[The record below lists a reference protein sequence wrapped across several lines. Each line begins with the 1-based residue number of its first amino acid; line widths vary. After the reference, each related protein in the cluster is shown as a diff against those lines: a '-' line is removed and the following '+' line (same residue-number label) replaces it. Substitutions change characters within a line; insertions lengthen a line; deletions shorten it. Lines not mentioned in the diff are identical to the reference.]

1 METEAV
7 KHIDKSKSNRWER
20 IWLLAK
26 IEFKLRYY
34 ENSLGLLWALI
45 KPIAHMLIY
54 YVAFKIILSIDI
66 PNYALYLFCGLIV
79 WNFFIEASGGL
90 INILKTKKYL
100 YEYSNMSKLEI
111 YMASMLSISIG
122 FAFNLLIFMV
132 AVVLSGLPLSGNLLI
147 FVGIFLILFVFSM
160 GLAMILSSISIVATD
175 IKQVWPLII
184 MGLFWLSPILFTY
197 ENVQE
202 KLPFMNYCNP
212 MAGIILNSREVLM
225 YAHPPD
231 WTLFAVNAGH
241 ALLFFL
247 LGMYALKKI
256 GSKASEIL

>member
-1 METEAV
+1 MEKDFER
-7 KHIDKSKSNRWER
+7 HIDKTKSNRWER

-66 PNYALYLFCGLIV
+66 PNYALYLFCGLIL
-79 WNFFIEASGGL
+79 WNFFIESTGGL
-90 INILKTKKYL
+90 INILRTKKYL

-111 YMASMLSISIG
+111 YLASMFSISIG
-122 FAFNLLIFMV
+122 FGFNLLIFIA
-132 AVVLSGLPLSGNLLI
+132 AVVLSGLPLSINILFFPLI
-147 FVGIFLILFVFSM
+147 FLLLFTFSM
-160 GLAMILSSISIVATD
+160 GLAMILSSISIIATD
-175 IKQVWPLII
+175 IKQIWPLII

-202 KLPFMNYCNP
+202 KLPFMNYANP
-212 MAGIILNSREVLM
+212 IAGIILNSREVLM
-225 YAHPPD
+225 YSHSPD
-231 WTLFAVNAGH
+231 WGLILVNFGH
-241 ALLFFL
+241 AILFL
-247 LGMYALKKI
+247 LLGLFLVKKI

>member
-1 METEAV
+1 MEEVTT
-7 KHIDKSKSNRWER
+7 KHIDKTKSNRWER

-79 WNFFIEASGGL
+79 WNFFIEASSGL
-90 INILKTKKYL
+90 MNILRTKKYL
-100 YEYSNMSKLEI
+100 YEYSNMSKFEI
-111 YMASMLSISIG
+111 YLASMLSISIG
-122 FAFNLLIFMV
+122 FAFNLIIFIV
-132 AVVLSGLPLSGNLLI
+132 AVILSDLPLSGNLIYFAL
-147 FVGIFLILFVFSM
+147 IFLILFTFSM
-160 GLAMILSSISIVATD
+160 GLAMILSSISIIATD
-175 IKQVWPLII
+175 IKQIWPLII

-202 KLPFMNYCNP
+202 KLPFMNYSNP

-231 WTLFAVNAGH
+231 WKLMLVNIGH
-241 ALLFFL
+241 ALIFL
-247 LGMYALKKI
+247 LLGLYMVKKI